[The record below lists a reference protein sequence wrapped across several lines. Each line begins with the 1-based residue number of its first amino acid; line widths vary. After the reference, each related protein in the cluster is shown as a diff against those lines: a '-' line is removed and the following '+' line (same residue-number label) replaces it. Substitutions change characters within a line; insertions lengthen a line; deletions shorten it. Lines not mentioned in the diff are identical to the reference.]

1 MKTVL
6 PADLCQMLRIG
17 ALTVA
22 NHHHHVYLRSDLRRF
37 VLTFTR
43 SITYCIKDF
52 YVCTFFF

>member
-1 MKTVL
+1 MRTVL

-22 NHHHHVYLRSDLRRF
+22 NHHHHVYLRGDLRRF